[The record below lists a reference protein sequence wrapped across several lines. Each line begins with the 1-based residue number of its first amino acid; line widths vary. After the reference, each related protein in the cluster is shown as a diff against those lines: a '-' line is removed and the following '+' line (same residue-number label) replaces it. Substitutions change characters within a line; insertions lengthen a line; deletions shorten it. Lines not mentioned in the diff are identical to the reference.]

1 MIEFKLPSLGADMDE
16 GTLLAWHVK
25 PGDTVKRGQ
34 VVAVVDTSKAAVD
47 VEIWHDGV
55 VHELLVKV
63 GEKVPVA
70 TVLATLLAPGEV
82 APTGPAPSSAL
93 PEKPGHREPGAAI
106 HDAPLSGQPRSAR
119 SDEVSVQGPRAIS
132 APVPGVRDVPS
143 RRPVSPS
150 ARRRARELGIDP
162 ETVVGSG
169 AQGSVTLAD
178 IEAVHAATAQSRAE
192 QAPTPA
198 EPAAASDRQQDMR
211 KAIAAAMSRS
221 KSEIPHYYLAETIPM
236 QRALDW
242 LQQRNEGLPITE
254 RILTAALLL
263 KAVALALQR
272 TPELN
277 GFYRDGRFEPSAAVH
292 PGVAISLRGGGLL
305 APALHDVGDKP
316 LAQLMRELADLVKR
330 ARAGSLRSSEMADP
344 TLTITNLGEQSV
356 QSVFGVIYPPQVA
369 LVGFGSIEVRPWVE
383 DGKLVAQPLLC
394 ATLAADHRASDG
406 HRGALFLAALRERL
420 QQPQTLA

>member
-25 PGDTVKRGQ
+25 PGDAVRRGQ

-47 VEIWHDGV
+47 VEIWIEGV
-55 VHELLVKV
+55 VHELRVPV
-63 GEKVPVA
+63 GEKVPVD

-82 APTGPAPSSAL
+82 AP
-93 PEKPGHREPGAAI
+93 PG
-106 HDAPLSGQPRSAR
+106 L
-119 SDEVSVQGPRAIS
+119 
-132 APVPGVRDVPS
+132 APVPPARTAKALASAAAAPPTSLESASPPPAAPGVRPS
-143 RRPVSPS
+143 GKPAASTRQPVSPS
-150 ARRRARELGIDP
+150 ARRRAKELGIDP
-162 ETVVGSG
+162 DTVVGSG

-178 IEAVHAATAQSRAE
+178 IEAAHAAVAQGSVE
-192 QAPTPA
+192 EAPTPA
-198 EPAAASDRQQDMR
+198 KPALALDSRKEMR

-221 KSEIPHYYLAETIPM
+221 KREIPHYYLFETIPM

-242 LQQRNEGLPITE
+242 LQQRNAGLPITE

-263 KAVALALQR
+263 KAVAAALKR

-277 GFYRDGRFEPSAAVH
+277 GFYRDGQLQPSAAVH
-292 PGVAISLRGGGLL
+292 TGVAISLRGGGLV

-330 ARAGSLRSSEMADP
+330 ARAGSLRSSEMTDP

-356 QSVFGVIYPPQVA
+356 QSVFGIIYPPQVA
-369 LVGFGSIEVRPWVE
+369 LVGFGSIKVRPWV
-383 DGKLVAQPLLC
+383 DDDKLCVMPLLC

-406 HRGALFLAALRERL
+406 HRGALFLAELRDLL
-420 QQPQTLA
+420 QQPQTLAEDAP